1 MNFIILI
8 VEMDDLEVIPL
19 HKSARYMLECCRLIN
34 SEWKRSE
41 TARLR
46 SLECSCDDLPTSLV
60 LIKDKKVIG
69 HAKLTPIPSI
79 KSGCFVESVVISAE
93 LRGKGFGSFL
103 MKKAE
108 EHCRDFL
115 SLDAIYLSTKGQEKF
130 YSKLGYNECGPISI
144 YGAPSFLNVNT
155 KTSDTRSAKQNVDK
169 NVPVAPPLPTK
180 IPDGKSTNTK
190 TYMYKLL

>member
-1 MNFIILI
+1 M
-8 VEMDDLEVIPL
+8 EELEVIPL
-19 HKSARYMLECCRLIN
+19 HKSAKYMLECCQLIN

-60 LIKDKKVIG
+60 LIKDRKVIG

-108 EHCRDFL
+108 EHCRNFL
-115 SLDAIYLSTKGQEKF
+115 NLDAIYLSTKGQEKF
-130 YSKLGYNECGPISI
+130 YSKLGYSECGPISI
-144 YGAPSFLNVNT
+144 YGAPSFLSVNN
-155 KTSDTRSAKQNVDK
+155 KISDTKQNVNK
-169 NVPVAPPLPTK
+169 NVPVAPPLPPK
-180 IPDGKSTNTK
+180 IPDGRSTKTK